1 MKRFALASILITLA
15 VGTAVAQTPSGTK
28 ASRPVQKE
36 RRVETR
42 QGNKLYRGDHY
53 TNAETH
59 YRKAL
64 SADST
69 YAKAQYNL
77 GNSLYRQKNYAGA
90 AEHFQAALNDKN
102 LSKKDRS
109 RVHHNLGNA
118 HLQQGLKERQ
128 ENPQGGGME
137 SFKKAVENYQ
147 EALKQDPKNDNTKYN
162 LSYAKKLLAQ
172 AQQQQQNQQNK
183 GGGQNDKKQNQD
195 KNKQNQPQQQQQDKK
210 DQQKNGKQG
219 DQNQQDPQQQQK
231 QDQPKND
238 PKKKDAERLL
248 NAVKNNENKAMKDHQ
263 KAQQSKVDGRIEK
276 DW

>member
-1 MKRFALASILITLA
+1 MKRIALVSILITLA
-15 VGTAVAQTPSGTK
+15 VGSAVAQSPSS
-28 ASRPVQKE
+28 AQVSRPVQKE

-59 YRKAL
+59 YRKAI
-64 SADST
+64 SSDST
-69 YAKAQYNL
+69 YAKAHYNL
-77 GNSLYRQKNYAGA
+77 GNALYRQKNFAGA
-90 AEHFQAALNDKN
+90 AEQFQAALNDKT

-128 ENPQGGGME
+128 DNPQGGGME
-137 SFKKAVENYQ
+137 HFRKAVENYQ
-147 EALKQDPKNDNTKYN
+147 EALKQDPKNENTKYN

-195 KNKQNQPQQQQQDKK
+195 KNQQNQQQQQDKK
-210 DQQKNGKQG
+210 DQQKKGNQG

-231 QDQPKND
+231 QEQPKND
-238 PKKKDAERLL
+238 PQKKDAERLL
-248 NAVKNNENKAMKDHQ
+248 NAVKNNEKKSMKDHQ